1 MSGMPCVLGTRVP
14 ATTVVAE
21 IRGGSTREE
30 ILDHY
35 PTLPRDAVK
44 AVRRWAAAN
53 GVSLAPE
60 NGKR

>member
-21 IRGGSTREE
+21 IREE